1 MGAWSESITGND
13 TAEDLLLEYPAVFL
27 KYEPEE
33 AVSKIDSYVR
43 ENEFDES
50 DPEEWCNYVY
60 SLADYMWKKGILTE
74 EIKQRAI
81 QMIDSG
87 FGLDI
92 WAESS
97 EKMLKAR
104 KKVLTKFR
112 EKLLS
117 PMPPKKKIRLD
128 INQKR
133 IFENG
138 DVIAIQLQ
146 TAGKNYSMSH
156 EKPMSDEEFHA
167 LDGKYILMQLIDC
180 PSSWSSSIVPEI
192 KDYWAY
198 FRLFDGIY
206 DSVPKKINYDDLKPA
221 KFHCNGIVSCFKCE
235 SKMIYFKRRKYQL
248 IGNAPVSAESE
259 ESNKLIFFGCDYP
272 NDNPDSAIIAAIG
285 NKIVCSEYNGIDE
298 YLRELCHSANKHE
311 KYLCYDRL
319 PKDEQEKRY
328 KEDEDRIIRNI
339 ESSINN
345 GGKLLSIQ
353 YANQTIEI
361 ATIMDNR
368 IDNLYSKPAFKDDLF
383 VHCMFRYALSHGKQK
398 MYIDVPKTN
407 RRLTRIC
414 REFEL
419 TEKQEEFEEITR
431 FTFLT
436 EPVSK

>member
-13 TAEDLLLEYPAVFL
+13 AAEDLLLEYPAVFL

-117 PMPPKKKIRLD
+117 PMPLKKKIRLD

-146 TAGKNYSMSH
+146 TAGKNYSMNH

-298 YLRELCHSANKHE
+298 YLRELCRSANKHE

-361 ATIMDNR
+361 ATITDNR

-407 RRLTRIC
+407 RRLIRIC
-414 REFEL
+414 REF
-419 TEKQEEFEEITR
+419 
-431 FTFLT
+431 
-436 EPVSK
+436 